1 MKLSKEYVDIIRYRI
16 DQSDI
21 TMHTLRDDVLDHVC
35 CVVEQKLNEGKSF
48 EIAMQEAFHELAPRG
63 LDEIQR
69 KTFFLLNSPK
79 LLFMKRV
86 MYLTG
91 LVCASTV
98 SLGWLFVTLRWPG
111 GRELFNIGFLA
122 FLWVFVPMLAVDRYR
137 VSMRKAVSEKIR
149 IMLGAASG
157 FIVGLSLVF
166 KVLHLQGADIALI
179 VGMLMF
185 TFGFLPIF
193 FFNLYK
199 PAVNSG
205 KVKYE

>member
-48 EIAMQEAFHELAPRG
+48 EIAFQEALHELAPTG

-69 KTFFLLNSPK
+69 KTFYLLNSPK
-79 LLFMKRV
+79 ILFMKRI

-111 GRELFNIGFLA
+111 GRELFNTGFLA

-166 KVLHLQGADIALI
+166 KVLHLQGADIVLI
-179 VGMLMF
+179 AGMLMF

-193 FFNLYK
+193 FFNMYK
-199 PAVNSG
+199 SAVNSG

>member
-1 MKLSKEYVDIIRYRI
+1 MKLSKEHIDIIRYRI

-21 TMHTLRDDVLDHVC
+21 TMHTLKDDVLDHVC
-35 CVVEQKLNEGKSF
+35 CVVEQKIREGKPF
-48 EIAMQEAFHELAPRG
+48 EIAMQEAFHEIAPHG

-69 KTFFLLNSPK
+69 KTFYLLKSPK
-79 LLFMKRV
+79 IIFMKKV

-91 LVCASTV
+91 LLCATAL

-137 VSMRKAVSEKIR
+137 VSLRKAKSEKLR
-149 IMLGAASG
+149 IIIGTISG
-157 FIVGLSLVF
+157 FIIGLSLVF
-166 KVLHLQGADIALI
+166 KVLHLQGADVVLI

-193 FFNLYK
+193 FFNLYQN
-199 PAVNSG
+199 AVNPA
-205 KVKYE
+205 KIKYE

>member
-179 VGMLMF
+179 VGMVMF
-185 TFGFLPIF
+185 IFGFLPIF
-193 FFNLYK
+193 FFILYK
-199 PAVNSG
+199 AAVNSG

>member
-149 IMLGAASG
+149 IMLGAVSG

-199 PAVNSG
+199 AAVNSG

>member
-1 MKLSKEYVDIIRYRI
+1 MKLSKDYIDIIRYKI
-16 DQSDI
+16 EQSDV
-21 TMHTLRDDVLDHVC
+21 TMTTLRDDLLDHVC
-35 CVVEQKLNEGKSF
+35 CVVEQKIAEGESF
-48 EIAMQEAFHELAPRG
+48 EIALREALYELAPNG

-69 KTFFLLNSPK
+69 KAFYLLKSHK
-79 LLFMKRV
+79 ILFMKKV

-91 LVCASTV
+91 LICATTL

-111 GRELFNIGFLA
+111 GREMFNTGFLA

-137 VSMRKAVSEKIR
+137 VSLRKAMFEKIK
-149 IMLGAASG
+149 IVLGAASG
-157 FIVGLSLVF
+157 FIIGLSLVF
-166 KVLHLQGADIALI
+166 KVLHLQGADFVLI
-179 VGMLMF
+179 FGSLMF

-199 PAVNSG
+199 QAANPG

>member
-1 MKLSKEYVDIIRYRI
+1 MKLSKEYIDIIRYRI

-21 TMHTLRDDVLDHVC
+21 TMHTLKDDVLDHVC
-35 CVVEQKLNEGKSF
+35 CVVEQKIKEGKPF
-48 EIAMQEAFHELAPRG
+48 EIALQEAFHEVAPRG

-69 KTFFLLNSPK
+69 KTFYLLNSPK
-79 LLFMKRV
+79 ILFMKKV

-91 LVCASTV
+91 LICATTV
-98 SLGWLFVTLRWPG
+98 SLGWLFATLGWPG
-111 GRELFNIGFLA
+111 GRELFNIGFLG

-157 FIVGLSLVF
+157 FIVGLSFVF
-166 KVLHLQGADIALI
+166 KVLHLQGADIVLL

-199 PAVNSG
+199 SAVNPSN
-205 KVKYE
+205 VKYE

>member
-1 MKLSKEYVDIIRYRI
+1 MKLSKDYIDIIRYRI

-21 TMHTLRDDVLDHVC
+21 TMHTLKDDVLDHVC
-35 CVVEQKLNEGKSF
+35 CVVEQKIKEGKPF
-48 EIAMQEAFHELAPRG
+48 EIALQEAFHELAPNG

-69 KTFFLLNSPK
+69 KTFYLLNSPK
-79 LLFMKRV
+79 ILFMKKV

-137 VSMRKAVSEKIR
+137 VSHAKSCIRKNKNYARRCQWLHRWPFVS
-149 IMLGAASG
+149 LQVAAFARG
-157 FIVGLSLVF
+157 GYRTYCRY
-166 KVLHLQGADIALI
+166 ADVHFWISSD
-179 VGMLMF
+179 
-185 TFGFLPIF
+185 IF
-193 FFNLYK
+193 FQ
-199 PAVNSG
+199 PV
-205 KVKYE
+205 